1 MNTKQ
6 IMIAGVA
13 VLAAVA
19 TNNARAVPITG
30 NIGFTGEAV
39 VNSAQASTATM
50 VTQWNAT
57 QIIGKPSGSFAASG
71 LTQFETAIF
80 SAPWL
85 FNDTTPIS
93 RFWSVGGFTFALASS
108 LIDPT
113 GTGGIAGHSSIK
125 VDVNGSVTGNG
136 YTATAF
142 SGTLTFADPNDG
154 SGPDAFTAQWSFT
167 PVNSVPDGANT
178 LTLLGLT
185 TLGLVLINRK
195 YRQVLVMSQKT
206 GIA

>member
-1 MNTKQ
+1 
-6 IMIAGVA
+6 MIAGVV
-13 VLAAVA
+13 VLAALA
-19 TNNARAVPITG
+19 INNARAVPITG

-39 VNSAQASTATM
+39 VNSSQASTSTM

-57 QIIGKPSGSFAASG
+57 QIIGNPSGSFATSG
-71 LTQFETAIF
+71 LTQFETAVF
-80 SAPWL
+80 SSPWV
-85 FNDTTPIS
+85 FNDTTPITS
-93 RFWSVGGFTFALASS
+93 FWSVGGFTFALANS

-125 VDVNGSVTGNG
+125 VDVNGSVSGHG

-154 SGPDAFTAQWSFT
+154 TGPDAFTAQWAFT

-185 TLGLVLINRK
+185 TLGLMLVNRK
-195 YRQVLVMSQKT
+195 YRQVLVMSKKT
-206 GIA
+206 GTA